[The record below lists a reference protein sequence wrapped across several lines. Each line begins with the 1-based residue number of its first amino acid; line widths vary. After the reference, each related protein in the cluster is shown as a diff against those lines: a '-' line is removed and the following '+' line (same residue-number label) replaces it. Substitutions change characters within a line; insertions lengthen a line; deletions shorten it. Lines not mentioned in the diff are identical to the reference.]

1 MADINGASAGS
12 EAGSR
17 HKTWRQL
24 GRLGGTNLR
33 ERKERL
39 RVVSISCWN
48 FDFLV
53 GSVVVSISFIGM
65 NCI

>member
-33 ERKERL
+33 ERKER
-39 RVVSISCWN
+39 S
-48 FDFLV
+48 
-53 GSVVVSISFIGM
+53 
-65 NCI
+65 

>member
-1 MADINGASAGS
+1 MAVINGASAGN

-24 GRLGGTNLR
+24 GRFGGTNLR

-39 RVVSISCWN
+39 RCGKCSFVGWIV
-48 FDFLV
+48 DFIRLV
-53 GSVVVSISFIGM
+53 AF
-65 NCI
+65 